1 MQQTVTIQC
10 RNHFGTGM
18 LKWMHVKVGH
28 ADVWQQ
34 DRSTSFLS
42 LARTEGNGIGV
53 AEMCTASSDFRE
65 GKIIFLAKDLVAST

>member
-1 MQQTVTIQC
+1 
-10 RNHFGTGM
+10 M
-18 LKWMHVKVGH
+18 LCNACVKVGH
-28 ADVWQQ
+28 AGVWQQ

-42 LARTEGNGIGV
+42 LARTEGDGIGV

>member
-1 MQQTVTIQC
+1 MQQTVTIQW
-10 RNHFGTGM
+10 RSHFGTGM
-18 LKWMHVKVGH
+18 LCNACVKVGH
-28 ADVWQQ
+28 AGVWQQ

-65 GKIIFLAKDLVAST
+65 GKISSERSCS